1 MQERKKMPPEYF
13 WEKIEKFRKEKNMS
27 LRAVSRYFGLPDT
40 YLQNLKNK
48 KNSFPTAIKLIKFR
62 DLFTDDEMFEALRAY
77 ESLTPNVDNFLMEL
91 KVSKDI
97 RLKNRLKCKIQRGV

>member
-1 MQERKKMPPEYF
+1 MTPEYF

-62 DLFTDDEMFEALRAY
+62 ELFTDDEMFENLRAY
-77 ESLTPNVDNFLMEL
+77 ESLTPNAENFLLGL
-91 KVSKDI
+91 KVSKDA
-97 RLKNRLKCKIQRGV
+97 RLKSRLKRKMQRGVNV

>member
-1 MQERKKMPPEYF
+1 MTPEYF
-13 WEKIEKFRKEKNMS
+13 WEKIEKFRKEEDMS
-27 LRAVSRYFGLPDT
+27 LRAVSRYFGLPEP

-48 KNSFPTAIKLIKFR
+48 KNKFPTPTKLIKFR
-62 DLFTDDEMFEALRAY
+62 DLFTDDELFEGLRAY
-77 ESLTPNVDNFLMEL
+77 ESLTPNVDNFLLEL

>member
-1 MQERKKMPPEYF
+1 MPPEYF

-48 KNSFPTAIKLIKFR
+48 KNSFPTAMKLIAFR
-62 DLFTDDEMFEALRAY
+62 ELFTDDEMFEALRAY
-77 ESLTPNVDNFLMEL
+77 DRLTPNADNFLLGL
-91 KVSKDI
+91 KVSKDA
-97 RLKNRLKCKIQRGV
+97 RLKNRLKRKIQRGVRW